1 MNNVYLI
8 DYENLAQNIQY
19 FITDGIPVKGD
30 EVIVFFSKSNE
41 RFPVSVIVQAQEAGI
56 SMNFIE
62 AYNGHKNALDFQL
75 SSYLGFLISK
85 YPEKIYHIMSK
96 DKGYDSMIF
105 FWKKQGINIDRLD
118 SFMNSVHAVEEQA
131 KQAKQEVK
139 NDNTV
144 DNKNVQKSVKKT
156 TSRNAKKKLVR
167 AAVDKTSFTEEE
179 KNFIVSSFFNASSKE
194 RFRKIAEKHYGS
206 ECAKKMTNSI
216 GYLYAA

>member
-41 RFPVSVIVQAQEAGI
+41 RFPVSVVVQAQESGI

-85 YPEKIYHIMSK
+85 YPEKIYHVMSK
-96 DKGYDSMIF
+96 DKGYDSMIA
-105 FWKKQGINIDRLD
+105 FWKKQGFNVDRLD
-118 SFMNSVHAVEEQA
+118 SFMNNIHE
-131 KQAKQEVK
+131 QEVQEK
-139 NDNTV
+139 NNVKKIDK
-144 DNKNVQKSVKKT
+144 KNVQKSIKVG
-156 TSRNAKKKLVR
+156 TSKSTKRKFLK
-167 AAVDKTSFTEEE
+167 AAVSKSGCTDDE
-179 KNFIVSSFFNASSKE
+179 KRFMLSTFFNVRSKGNFQ
-194 RFRKIAEKHYGS
+194 RLAEKHYGR
-206 ECAKKMTNSI
+206 ETAQKMTNSI
-216 GYLYAA
+216 GYLYTA